1 MTVKKQGTGLSE
13 AENIN
18 AAGPS
23 ENSEVDV
30 VDPEEYDVIDPEAN
44 YRGKS
49 YSEWITEW
57 FNWFVSA
64 NADQRNSGPVVFL
77 RSKSIPKKSSDAENS
92 DELNQFNGT
101 TTDEVARENFDS
113 DYPKAYRNDPN
124 IRIGSN
130 RLQIFTDQVVLVP
143 LIVAFKIKTDLYQ
156 DYGYLQDFTGLLI
169 DAGDDP
175 PDLTQLTIN
184 AKEIHLGKNKNGK
197 DRSMDQFRFSTPI
210 FTAVIPE
217 APYGISMKD
226 FIEEGPVPPGVYPA
240 IAEGYFVMVKF
251 PELGKGK
258 THTYVIHSWASAGR
272 EARGPYFSELIYEV
286 ETCERRERHKRV
298 TSRFPA
304 RNESLLLRALTK
316 KEKDGDI
323 SKQTIDKVK
332 KMKEF
337 ATKSLV

>member
-113 DYPKAYRNDPN
+113 DYPKN
-124 IRIGSN
+124 
-130 RLQIFTDQVVLVP
+130 LQ
-143 LIVAFKIKTDLYQ
+143 K
-156 DYGYLQDFTGLLI
+156 
-169 DAGDDP
+169 
-175 PDLTQLTIN
+175 
-184 AKEIHLGKNKNGK
+184 
-197 DRSMDQFRFSTPI
+197 RS
-210 FTAVIPE
+210 
-217 APYGISMKD
+217 
-226 FIEEGPVPPGVYPA
+226 
-240 IAEGYFVMVKF
+240 
-251 PELGKGK
+251 
-258 THTYVIHSWASAGR
+258 
-272 EARGPYFSELIYEV
+272 
-286 ETCERRERHKRV
+286 
-298 TSRFPA
+298 
-304 RNESLLLRALTK
+304 
-316 KEKDGDI
+316 
-323 SKQTIDKVK
+323 
-332 KMKEF
+332 
-337 ATKSLV
+337 